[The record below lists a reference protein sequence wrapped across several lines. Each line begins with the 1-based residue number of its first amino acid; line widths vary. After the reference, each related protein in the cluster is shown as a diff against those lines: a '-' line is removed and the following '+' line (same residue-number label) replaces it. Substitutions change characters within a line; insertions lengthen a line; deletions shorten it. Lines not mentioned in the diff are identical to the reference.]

1 MTTHPKRGTEGARN
15 LRGRRRTNIFFSFF
29 FYRRRSRLQMGA
41 EGAAP
46 PEGERNP
53 AEGGCFASID
63 NLDKSF
69 PDNGVQKLSQTTTPD
84 EPKKNI
90 KEEVRP
96 KKKIEYYRLKNTE
109 DYMSICKRVTA
120 TRQSID
126 LVEKYL
132 ATMQNEM
139 KRCRK
144 KKR

>member
-1 MTTHPKRGTEGARN
+1 MKRHVSTLSSLKHTGILCRQPPTTAIIH
-15 LRGRRRTNIFFSFF
+15 
-29 FYRRRSRLQMGA
+29 
-41 EGAAP
+41 
-46 PEGERNP
+46 
-53 AEGGCFASID
+53 
-63 NLDKSF
+63 
-69 PDNGVQKLSQTTTPD
+69 PDNGAQQITQMTISN